1 LLKPQV
7 LLPRAFTSART
18 AYSIIQNLLAH
29 NSLEPHAD
37 ARLFEMT
44 NLEESLTF
52 TDNTGNHIAGILAT
66 PTGGTHRLTV
76 LCHGFLSSKNSAT
89 NKALTAMLIPLGIAT
104 LRFDFLGHGESG
116 GPFEGLTVGAAVQQ
130 TLAAIMV
137 GASRGYRDVALVGSS
152 FGGLV
157 AILAAAEHSKLACL
171 ALKCPVSDFPQ
182 MLRDELGA
190 DGIRQWQTTNTL
202 PDFAQGLARI
212 RLPFSFYEDCAHHS
226 AYAAAEVVQSPTLI
240 VHGEADESVP
250 VAHSL
255 RLEQA
260 LRGKAS
266 CVVLPG
272 ADHHFSNPLH
282 FRQMVTHLAS
292 WVADHLGRGVGD

>member
-1 LLKPQV
+1 
-7 LLPRAFTSART
+7 
-18 AYSIIQNLLAH
+18 
-29 NSLEPHAD
+29 
-37 ARLFEMT
+37 MT
-44 NLEESLTF
+44 NLEERLTF
-52 TDNTGNHIAGILAT
+52 TDKTGNHIAGVLST
-66 PTGGTHRLTV
+66 PADGAHRLAV

-116 GPFEGLTVGAAVQQ
+116 GPFERLTVGAAVQQ
-130 TLAAIMV
+130 ALAAITV

-157 AILAAAEHSKLACL
+157 AILAAAEGKVACL

-190 DGIRQWQTTNTL
+190 DGIRQWQATNTI

-212 RLPFSFYEDCAHHS
+212 RLPFSFYEDCAHHL
-226 AYAAAEVVQSPTLI
+226 AYAAAEAVKIPSLI
-240 VHGEADESVP
+240 VHGEADECVP

-255 RLEQA
+255 RLQQA
-260 LRGKAS
+260 FRGETS

-282 FRQMVTHLAS
+282 FRQMVTHLGS
-292 WVADHLGRGVGD
+292 WVADHLGREAGD